1 MRRVRPMVEVDKDKP
16 VYVISVVAE
25 MLGTTQQQL
34 RIYEKEKLVIPRR
47 TSRNTR
53 LYSQRDVEL
62 LQKITTL
69 HQDLG
74 VNLAGVEVILNMRR
88 RMEQMQ
94 NEFETFVQEVQV
106 RFGVDLRRGQDEE
119 CTDLIPLP
127 SRRQIV
133 PVRRAAA
140 APPPPKPRT
149 RGLLKGE

>member
-1 MRRVRPMVEVDKDKP
+1 MVDVDKDKP

-34 RIYEKEKLVIPRR
+34 RIYEKENLVIPRR

-94 NEFETFVQEVQV
+94 NEFESFVQEVSV
-106 RFGVDLRRGQDEE
+106 RFGVDLRRGADEE

-127 SRRQIV
+127 KKHQIV
-133 PVRRAAA
+133 PVRRAETPAQ
-140 APPPPKPRT
+140 PRPRA